1 MEFVFYSTAFILTLC
16 MGMILYCTISKK
28 NDIYSKLLAVNNFS
42 TQAILL
48 VAIMSVIVRSSFL
61 LDVALVY
68 ASISFTSTVAF
79 MKFFLDKSF
88 G

>member
-1 MEFVFYSTAFILTLC
+1 
-16 MGMILYCTISKK
+16 MGVILYCTISKK